1 MVSVFFGLDGFVE
14 VEEVRFMDP
23 LSIILVDD
31 NAWEVAK

>member
-1 MVSVFFGLDGFVE
+1 MVSVFFGLGGFVE

-23 LSIILVDD
+23 LRLILVDD